1 MSIIYFK
8 IHGQE
13 NNNHPQRA
21 KYSQMLNLGDTY
33 MGEFQ
38 WVRKQEDP
46 LEEEITTH
54 ASILAWEIPGTEE
67 PGDLQPMESRVGHN
81 WATKQGKQLK

>member
-33 MGEFQ
+33 MGGIS
-38 WVRKQEDP
+38 VGQEAGRSSGGGNNNP
-46 LEEEITTH
+46 F
-54 ASILAWEIPGTEE
+54 
-67 PGDLQPMESRVGHN
+67 
-81 WATKQGKQLK
+81 